1 MRRFFSIL
9 CVAASA
15 RAIALPGGLRP
26 RLAARAEAA
35 GRARARV
42 SKRLPWRRKVETADD
57 CEVNCDDEK
66 EFGSF
71 AVTAEAPV
79 APAAQ
84 EPLPKWRTDYLGSLD
99 RLGKYSDDGF
109 TLSTPLRYSSGDW
122 WRHVLSM
129 RRSLILKR
137 VRGHVSFNILW
148 SCAVAGAYTLYPR
161 ALPLASLKTPFDLS
175 GGILGILLAFRT
187 SQACTRFW
195 HGREI
200 WATVIH
206 KIRSFGRALIYL
218 DDPSDETLD
227 AYFRWLEA
235 YPECLKQHLRGERDI
250 AALTMLNNRERD
262 FIDATDNMPVG
273 CTLALSALLN
283 RLKADKNEQSAKHLL
298 WWQLEGELLHK
309 LMGCVG
315 EAEAIA
321 GTPVPLSYSRH
332 TSRLTS
338 LWTFSMPLVL
348 VTCLPIY
355 AVPVVTGLVSWTL
368 LATEEISHL
377 IEEPFG
383 LHDDRPNM
391 LPLNRYCAVIAA
403 DLANIRENF
412 DNLRDYESHADD
424 KDEMYEPLYTSSP
437 GVGGDKDAPEVS
449 RPVYDP
455 PLYPGFTPREDF
467 DPFKAA
473 KEVQADPPLYPGFAP
488 REGFVAFREAK
499 EAQAEP
505 NLYPGFV
512 PRSGFGPF
520 TGAEPAPDAT
530 SAPAPP
536 PKEREHL
543 NGKLLDKPE
552 EFTAAT
558 SAPEAAPPPPKEG
571 EHLNGKPSD
580 KPTEDGGVDFS
591 LPLFEELQAEDRPYV
606 AKMLDLDAS
615 AIESLPADE
624 REQVEGLRKMYEMQ
638 AWKKKA
644 DGIAAPSAPT
654 WTASRPFA

>member
-42 SKRLPWRRKVETADD
+42 SKRLPWRRKVETPDD

-71 AVTAEAPV
+71 AVTAEAPMP
-79 APAAQ
+79 APAAE
-84 EPLPKWRTDYLGSLD
+84 EPLPN
-99 RLGKYSDDGF
+99 
-109 TLSTPLRYSSGDW
+109 SGDW

-148 SCAVAGAYTLYPR
+148 SCAVAGGYTLYPR

-250 AALTMLNNRERD
+250 AALTMLNNRERE
-262 FIDATDNMPVG
+262 FLDATDNLPVG
-273 CTLALSALLN
+273 CTLAMSALLN
-283 RLKADKNEQSAKHLL
+283 RVKADSNEQSAKHLL

-315 EAEAIA
+315 EPRPSRHARA
-321 GTPVPLSYSRH
+321 LSYSRH
-332 TSRLTS
+332 TSRLAS

-403 DLANIRENF
+403 DLASIRASF
-412 DNLRDYESHADD
+412 DTLRDYQRESDD

-437 GVGGDKDAPEVS
+437 GVGGDKDAPEVA

-455 PLYPGFTPREDF
+455 PFYPGFTPREDF

-473 KEVQADPPLYPGFAP
+473 KE
-488 REGFVAFREAK
+488 
-499 EAQAEP
+499 
-505 NLYPGFV
+505 
-512 PRSGFGPF
+512 
-520 TGAEPAPDAT
+520 
-530 SAPAPP
+530 
-536 PKEREHL
+536 
-543 NGKLLDKPE
+543 
-552 EFTAAT
+552 AA
-558 SAPEAAPPPPKEG
+558 APPPKEG

-591 LPLFEELQAEDRPYV
+591 LPLFEELQEEDRPYV

-615 AIESLPADE
+615 AIESLSADE
-624 REQVEGLRKMYEMQ
+624 REQVEAAENAEMQ

-644 DGIAAPSAPT
+644 DGIATPSAPT

>member
-42 SKRLPWRRKVETADD
+42 SKRLPWRRKVETPDD

-71 AVTAEAPV
+71 AVTAEAPMP
-79 APAAQ
+79 APAAE

-148 SCAVAGAYTLYPR
+148 SCAVARRLH
-161 ALPLASLKTPFDLS
+161 ALPEGAP
-175 GGILGILLAFRT
+175 AR
-187 SQACTRFW
+187 
-195 HGREI
+195 
-200 WATVIH
+200 
-206 KIRSFGRALIYL
+206 
-218 DDPSDETLD
+218 
-227 AYFRWLEA
+227 A

-250 AALTMLNNRERD
+250 AALTMLNNRERE
-262 FIDATDNMPVG
+262 FLDATDNLPMG
-273 CTLALSALLN
+273 CTLAMSALLN
-283 RLKADKNEQSAKHLL
+283 RVKADSNEQSAKHLL

-321 GTPVPLSYSRH
+321 GHARA
-332 TSRLTS
+332 
-338 LWTFSMPLVL
+338 
-348 VTCLPIY
+348 
-355 AVPVVTGLVSWTL
+355 AV
-368 LATEEISHL
+368 ISHL

-403 DLANIRENF
+403 DLASIRASF
-412 DNLRDYESHADD
+412 DTLRDYQRESDD

-437 GVGGDKDAPEVS
+437 GVGGDKDAPEVA

-455 PLYPGFTPREDF
+455 PFYPGFTPREDF

-488 REGFVAFREAK
+488 R
-499 EAQAEP
+499 
-505 NLYPGFV
+505 
-512 PRSGFGPF
+512 SGFGPF
-520 TGAEPAPDAT
+520 QGAEPAPEPDAT
-530 SAPAPP
+530 SAPAAV
-536 PKEREHL
+536 
-543 NGKLLDKPE
+543 DPE
-552 EFTAAT
+552 
-558 SAPEAAPPPPKEG
+558 
-571 EHLNGKPSD
+571 
-580 KPTEDGGVDFS
+580 
-591 LPLFEELQAEDRPYV
+591 EDRPYV

-644 DGIAAPSAPT
+644 DGIATPSAPT